1 MYESLFIQ
9 EAFTPS
15 RPGAKIA
22 ANSKIAQR
30 YDTQKQRCAFKLLLL
45 RCTLA
50 TRDQQLLI
58 VETYCFVSPK
68 MATIDDLKSGEG
80 GFELKS
86 NGTNG

>member
-1 MYESLFIQ
+1 MNLSLSKKRSHPAVQERKLRRIQ
-9 EAFTPS
+9 RS
-15 RPGAKIA
+15 RK
-22 ANSKIAQR
+22 
-30 YDTQKQRCAFKLLLL
+30 DTIHKNNVAVSKLLLL

-58 VETYCFVSPK
+58 METCCFVSPK